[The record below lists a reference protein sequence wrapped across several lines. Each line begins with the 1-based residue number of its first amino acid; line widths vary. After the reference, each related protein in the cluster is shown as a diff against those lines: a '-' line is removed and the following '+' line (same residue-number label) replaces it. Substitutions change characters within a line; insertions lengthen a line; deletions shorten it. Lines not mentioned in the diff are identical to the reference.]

1 MANVRWDRLVRK
13 SKEYVEQV
21 EEHRAH
27 LHERQHKERLAP
39 LMRAPDAGGARYS
52 VATPV
57 SGGVLPTALD
67 DVRFDHE
74 ASSITTTSRGA
85 SLTFGM
91 DGDGAFG
98 ARRLATAPAD
108 MHLSRRAKAAMRAAS
123 KLAHPLELSPIAA
136 ASVHAPPRDP
146 AIRTAQLRS
155 TSRSANLSR
164 GSVRMMGSSQSSPG
178 GSSAF
183 KLDGGA
189 NAGSVSAS
197 WAERAKLAQARR
209 AELYEAQDAKTRE
222 AIWRRD
228 HKDEIDD
235 RGPNERMQAW
245 MVMLKLVKFC
255 QVCDQARST
264 AETAKREK
272 MSKTYIILKLQIL
285 WRRYYNWM
293 CAERDRRV
301 LEAISQVTW
310 KFRLACRVKKRLT
323 ARKQCVRFFRDFGYA
338 QFAFVIYR
346 FRHNVVRL
354 QRFCRSF
361 HQVTLARREALL
373 LQWHRREKAALR
385 AIETERRR
393 ARRNR
398 NQQWKKVQL
407 TEQAEHFPTLAEKI
421 DGLTSEMA
429 EHQRTVEKALAH
441 SNMITA
447 QIAKKSEASFDDNIG
462 AIVCKMCARAESAR
476 RAEF

>member
-1 MANVRWDRLVRK
+1 
-13 SKEYVEQV
+13 
-21 EEHRAH
+21 
-27 LHERQHKERLAP
+27 
-39 LMRAPDAGGARYS
+39 
-52 VATPV
+52 
-57 SGGVLPTALD
+57 
-67 DVRFDHE
+67 
-74 ASSITTTSRGA
+74 
-85 SLTFGM
+85 
-91 DGDGAFG
+91 
-98 ARRLATAPAD
+98 
-108 MHLSRRAKAAMRAAS
+108 
-123 KLAHPLELSPIAA
+123 
-136 ASVHAPPRDP
+136 
-146 AIRTAQLRS
+146 
-155 TSRSANLSR
+155 
-164 GSVRMMGSSQSSPG
+164 
-178 GSSAF
+178 
-183 KLDGGA
+183 
-189 NAGSVSAS
+189 
-197 WAERAKLAQARR
+197 
-209 AELYEAQDAKTRE
+209 
-222 AIWRRD
+222 
-228 HKDEIDD
+228 
-235 RGPNERMQAW
+235 

-255 QVCDQARST
+255 QVCDQARSS

-373 LQWHRREKAALR
+373 LQWHRRERAALR

-462 AIVCKMCARAESAR
+462 AIMCKMCARAESAR